1 MKVCE
6 FEKNEYY
13 SNAEN
18 DKIKLLC
25 NLNDQEK
32 PLINENNCGKL
43 QIILDD
49 IRGDLEENLISKKQL
64 EEFLNIKNEN
74 SQNAEDKIE
83 KVEKQNP
90 IIQKLALIKI
100 ILPKYDPVEKY
111 GNYIK
116 IIKDINNKIK
126 ELNYIKNSLIIFHKT
141 TYNNEIRN
149 ITNIINNI
157 ETKTIKEF
165 NVDKTQQDI
174 KELTGLKPTCDEIN
188 KVKDFLLFK
197 KIFEKAKGKD
207 QEERF
212 KNALDKLK
220 MIKKSF
226 EDTKFNIETIFKF
239 EDAEDSTKFQNIF
252 ENIKDELSK
261 KEDSQS
267 DKFINQMIDYFNIKE
282 ENKKK
287 DLIIIIKSKKYEI
300 VVKSIK
306 FFCEDCL
313 KKKLT
318 SLPDNIELSNMNLTD
333 LRRTLKDLK
342 EPKKYIYDYEF
353 ESDSPFYEVFTSFY
367 DRKEAIDIL
376 LDKIKNKSDFNNLK
390 SKLDPTNRSI
400 SIKDIED
407 ATACLNQ
414 FEQIKEK
421 NGLEIIEHIKYLN
434 EETIKKMI
442 SYSKH

>member
-1 MKVCE
+1 LIKILNDKDREKFLEKLMKVCE

-13 SNAEN
+13 SNSEN

-25 NLNDQEK
+25 SLNDPEK
-32 PLINENNCGKL
+32 PIINENNRGKL

-49 IRGDLEENLISKKQL
+49 IRADLEENLISKIQL

-74 SQNAEDKIE
+74 SENVEVKE
-83 KVEKQNP
+83 KTKNFYNYEKKNP
-90 IIQKLALIKI
+90 IIPKLALIKI
-100 ILPKYDPVEKY
+100 ILPKYDPIEKY

-116 IIKDINNKIK
+116 IITDINNKIK
-126 ELNYIKNSLIIFHKT
+126 ELNYFRNLIIIFHKNT
-141 TYNNEIRN
+141 FNNEIRN

-174 KELTGLKPTCDEIN
+174 KELTKKLKTTCDEIN
-188 KVKDFLLFK
+188 RVKDFLLFK

-212 KNALDKLK
+212 KDALGKLQ

-226 EDTKFNIETIFKF
+226 EEAKFNIETIFKF
-239 EDAEDSTKFQNIF
+239 EDAEDSKKF

-267 DKFINQMIDYFNIKE
+267 DRFINQMIDYFNIKE

-313 KKKLT
+313 KK
-318 SLPDNIELSNMNLTD
+318 N
-333 LRRTLKDLK
+333 
-342 EPKKYIYDYEF
+342 
-353 ESDSPFYEVFTSFY
+353 
-367 DRKEAIDIL
+367 
-376 LDKIKNKSDFNNLK
+376 
-390 SKLDPTNRSI
+390 
-400 SIKDIED
+400 
-407 ATACLNQ
+407 
-414 FEQIKEK
+414 
-421 NGLEIIEHIKYLN
+421 
-434 EETIKKMI
+434 
-442 SYSKH
+442 